1 MVGKVALL
9 TSCMVIVW
17 LFIRD
22 KEIRP
27 MGSFG
32 LWIAW
37 MWFTIIGSRPLSGW
51 LGDRGDDSPDVL
63 LEGSP
68 LDRSVLAA
76 LILAGVIV
84 LIRRKPEWPRVFRGK
99 IWFLAFFLYCCI
111 SIAWSDFPLV
121 SFKRWIREFGNVVM
135 IIILLTERDVCMSI
149 RAVLA
154 RYAYLAVPLSLVF
167 IWYFPDIGMY
177 YNRDLS
183 ESGYCGITTHKN
195 ELGSAMFICGMFLA
209 WELFYMREEGERK
222 RGFVDSALLALL
234 LSLVVSLVVL
244 SQSSTALL
252 CLMLGL
258 GILSI
263 LKLSWMKRQAR
274 YLGTYLLFAGPVA
287 VALFSAHGVLEG
299 ITGMVGKD
307 LTMTGRTDLW
317 ADVLSE
323 PINPL
328 WGTGYQ
334 SFWLGSR
341 VDYLWDQYFFH
352 PRQAHNGYIETYL
365 NGGVLGL
372 GLLAMMIL
380 SIGNMLK
387 KELAEENSVGVLL
400 FAFWATALLYNCTE
414 ARFSG
419 PYLIWVMLGLA
430 ALYQPPKYQPAA
442 MDPAA
447 RACADKDR

>member
-1 MVGKVALL
+1 MVGYIALL

-17 LFIRD
+17 LFNRD

-27 MGSFG
+27 MGSLG

-37 MWFTIIGSRPLSGW
+37 IWFAIIGSRPLSGW
-51 LGDRGDDSPDVL
+51 LGARDDDSAELL

-68 LDRSVLAA
+68 LDRNALAA
-76 LILAGVIV
+76 LLLAGIIV
-84 LIRRKPEWPRVFRGK
+84 LIRRKPEWSRVFRGK
-99 IWFLAFFLYCCI
+99 IWFLAFFLYCCV
-111 SIAWSDFPLV
+111 SIAWSEFPLV
-121 SFKRWIREFGNVVM
+121 SFKRWVRELGNVVM
-135 IIILLTERDVCMSI
+135 ILIVLTERDVCMSI

-183 ESGYCGITTHKN
+183 EVGYCGVTTHKN
-195 ELGSAMFICGMFLA
+195 ELGSAMFISGMFLA
-209 WELFYMREEGERK
+209 WELFYMGEEDGKK
-222 RGFVDSALLALL
+222 RGAADAMILTLLLALVAL
-234 LSLVVSLVVL
+234 LVVL

-258 GILSI
+258 SILSI
-263 LKLSWMKRQAR
+263 LKLSWMKSQAR
-274 YLGTYLLFAGPVA
+274 YLGTYLLFAGPAA
-287 VALFSAHGVLEG
+287 VVLFSGLGIFEG
-299 ITGMVGKD
+299 ITAMVGKD

-317 ADVLSE
+317 ADVLNE
-323 PINPL
+323 PISPL
-328 WGTGYQ
+328 LGAGYQ

-341 VDYLWDQYFFH
+341 VEYLWEQYLFH

-365 NGGVLGL
+365 NGGVIGL
-372 GLLAMMIL
+372 GLLVMVIL

-387 KELAEENSVGVLL
+387 KELAEENRVGILL
-400 FAFWATALLYNCTE
+400 FAFWVTALLYNCTE

-430 ALYQPPKYQPAA
+430 ALYQSPGCEDVVEPSAK
-442 MDPAA
+442 
-447 RACADKDR
+447 ACADKDR